1 MLLYIF
7 GIISNSKIFKSY
19 GDQLVR
25 YKINNKGMWL
35 SKNIYI
41 KKETFSDKGMQIYQK
56 VMISYHNIYNINYL
70 HFH

>member
-19 GDQLVR
+19 GDQFVR

-35 SKNIYI
+35 SKNIYKKKRRPFQIKECKYI
-41 KKETFSDKGMQIYQK
+41 KK
-56 VMISYHNIYNINYL
+56 
-70 HFH
+70 